1 MNSNLYQKIFIVLFL
16 ILFFI
21 VIVSMVWISNRIK
34 DSNIDQVS
42 DNITTI
48 FRQELDVQQSNAL
61 FLSVAL
67 SQNRDL
73 KDALI
78 TLDEEQGA
86 IILSNVLKNLQTY
99 TFVEDVRMQILTEDL
114 IIFARS
120 WDNTYVGMPLA
131 SFREDLHRIKK
142 LRRPK
147 VSIDPGRLLT
157 IKATTPIVEDM
168 STVGYIETVKTF
180 DEITSKLRKN
190 GIELMVLMKEKYL
203 DIATLMRENPYIGDY
218 IIANK
223 NFNSAIF
230 KDFQDQDLDVM
241 MQKIHMQSKKYLYI
255 FDIMLDGVGDNIG
268 YYVLAIPL
276 EEIERFA
283 DQRLDISFFLKLSQ
297 KDLYSVVGSWEEY
310 AGSYASRYDKQFIK
324 LLDSVEESDRVLFES
339 EAREILGNYTKDEL
353 IDIILEKSYKIEK
366 SGVIK

>member
-1 MNSNLYQKIFIVLFL
+1 M
-16 ILFFI
+16 
-21 VIVSMVWISNRIK
+21 VSMLWVSDRIK
-34 DSNIDQVS
+34 DSNIDAVS
-42 DNITTI
+42 DNIISI
-48 FRQELDVQQSNAL
+48 FRQEMDVQQSNAL

-78 TLDEEQGA
+78 ALEEDDGVE
-86 IILSNVLKNLQTY
+86 ILSNVLKNLQTY
-99 TFVEDVRMQILTEDL
+99 TFVKDVRMQILTSDL

-120 WDNTYVGMPLA
+120 WDNTYAGMPLA

-180 DEITSKLRKN
+180 DEITTKLRKN

-203 DIATLMRENPYIGDY
+203 NIATLMRNNPYLDDY

-223 NFNSAIF
+223 NFNLAILE
-230 KDFQDQDLDVM
+230 DLETQDINEM
-241 MQKIHMQSKKYLYI
+241 TQKIHMRSEKYLYI
-255 FDIMLDGVGDNIG
+255 FDIMFDGVGDNIG
-268 YYVLAIPL
+268 YYALAIPL
-276 EEIERFA
+276 EEIEKFSQKRH
-283 DQRLDISFFLKLSQ
+283 DISFFLKLSQ
-297 KDLYSVVGSWEEY
+297 KDLYEVVGSWEEH
-310 AGSYASRYDKQFIK
+310 AGSFASRYDKQIIK
-324 LLDSVEESDRVLFES
+324 LLDSVEVSDRAFVES
-339 EAREILGNYTKDEL
+339 EAREVLDKYTKEEL
-353 IDIILEKSYKIEK
+353 IDIILEKSYKVEK
-366 SGVIK
+366 SGMIR